1 MANQS
6 IYSEK
11 WIDLVFE
18 NRNKEYGAYQLRKE
32 NPKTTL
38 KALGIGV
45 LLLTFIVSIPMLMN
59 EYGTNPVIITDNGP
73 IITPLEF
80 KKVVY
85 PPEQKPDAE
94 AVTPLTQKESKKP
107 KPEVKKENLID
118 PTVTKKENATT
129 EIAPNAEP
137 QENYVEPTEGA
148 ISGTENS
155 GGKGGKGSAT
165 EAATSGTNNPDGNG
179 THVTAVLDKQPVFP
193 GGINKFYSYVAQ
205 NFRAPETQISNTI
218 KVYVSFV
225 IEKDGTMT
233 DIKVLR
239 NPGFGLDQEA
249 IRVLKGLKTKW
260 TPGILN
266 GKPVRTAYNLPIV
279 VERK

>member
-6 IYSEK
+6 IYSDK

-18 NRNKEYGAYQLRKE
+18 NRNKEYGAYQLRHE

-38 KALGIGV
+38 KALGIGF
-45 LLLTFIVSIPMLMN
+45 LLITFLVSIPMLMN
-59 EYGTNPVIITDNGP
+59 GHGTNPVEITDNGP

-85 PPEQKPDAE
+85 PSEKKTDTKS
-94 AVTPLTQKESKKP
+94 VIPLTQKETKKP
-107 KPEVKKENLID
+107 KPEAKKENLID
-118 PTVTKKENATT
+118 PTVTKAENAIT
-129 EIAPNAEP
+129 EIAPNAES

-155 GGKGGKGSAT
+155 GVKGGTGTST
-165 EAATSGTNNPDGNG
+165 ETTVGTNNPDGNG
-179 THVTAVLDKQPVFP
+179 THVTAVLDKQPAFP
-193 GGINKFYSYVAQ
+193 GGMNKFYSYVAQ
-205 NFRAPETQISNTI
+205 NFRAPETQLSNTI

-249 IRVLKGLKTKW
+249 IRVLKSLKTKW
-260 TPGILN
+260 NPGILN
-266 GKPVRTAYNLPIV
+266 GKPVRTAYNLPIS